1 MIIPSRE
8 GAGHDP
14 GHGLESR
21 PLVGGAPR
29 GWSLAMVGFAA
40 GLGLAFMPWAVS
52 TYVLVVATHALIL
65 GIASTGVNL
74 LLGYTGLLSLGHAAF
89 FGLGA
94 YAGGLLYLF
103 GNLTS
108 FESYLLSGIAASTLL
123 AAGLGLLCVRVTRIY
138 FTVLTL
144 AFTQM
149 VHSLFVAGIVFRLWG
164 DLGKGVFFVGEGGL
178 YLPRFTV
185 GGREIPPDAFS
196 TALYYIVTALF
207 LGSLLLMWR
216 IVNSPFGMA
225 LRAIRDN
232 ETRAVCLGIRVRGY
246 RWAAFVI
253 SGLFVGLAGGLAG
266 ELDRQVTAEQL
277 DWLMS
282 AQLILAAVVGGTR
295 HFLGPAIGAV
305 ALTLLEEFALRSV
318 LYHGLVLGVLLIV
331 VVFVSPGGIAAGA
344 LALADRAEKWFGKR

>member
-1 MIIPSRE
+1 MTISYPDE
-8 GAGHDP
+8 AGRDP
-14 GHGLESR
+14 GHKLDSLPIAET
-21 PLVGGAPR
+21 PR
-29 GWSLAMVGFAA
+29 RRSPAMTGLAM
-40 GLGLAFMPWAVS
+40 GLGLAFMPWGVS

-108 FESYLLSGIAASTLL
+108 FESYLLSGVAASTLL
-123 AAGLGLLCVRVTRIY
+123 AALLGFLCVRVTRIY
-138 FTVLTL
+138 FTILTL
-144 AFTQM
+144 VFTQM
-149 VHSLFVAGIVFRLWG
+149 VYSLFVAGIVFRLWG

-185 GGREIPPDAFS
+185 GGRDIPPETFS
-196 TALYYIVTALF
+196 TVLYYIVAALF
-207 LGSLLLMWR
+207 LGSLWLMWR

-232 ETRAVCLGIRVRGY
+232 ETRAVCLGIRIRAY

-282 AQLILAAVVGGTR
+282 AQLILASVVGGTR

-318 LYHGLVLGVLLIV
+318 LHHGLVLGVLLIV

-344 LALADRAEKWFGKR
+344 LALADRVGKLFGKG